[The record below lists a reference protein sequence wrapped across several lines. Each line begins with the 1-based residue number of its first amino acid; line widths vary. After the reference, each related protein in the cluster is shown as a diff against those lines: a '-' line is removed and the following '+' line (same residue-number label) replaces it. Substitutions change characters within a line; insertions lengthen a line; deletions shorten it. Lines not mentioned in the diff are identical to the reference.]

1 MSVYLFFKH
10 RRARLTLIYS
20 IFCANYLNLITLTQF
35 KVLRAIAI
43 EGKIDQPNSGSF
55 LARHAL
61 GAASTVAQAVE
72 SLAGKGLG
80 TKKAST
86 IILTP
91 KIELREYRNRN
102 ELFRLHGNMEIVMG
116 LRI

>member
-20 IFCANYLNLITLTQF
+20 IFYANYLNLITLTQF

-43 EGKIDQPNSGSF
+43 ERKIDQSNSGSF

-72 SLAGKGLG
+72 SLVGKEFIHNDSG
-80 TKKAST
+80 
-86 IILTP
+86 ILRLQD
-91 KIELREYRNRN
+91 KFFAQW
-102 ELFRLHGNMEIVMG
+102 FRLKKV
-116 LRI
+116 